1 MTAEAGSGPELRR
14 AALPNG
20 MNVAYQTKAELL
32 QFYEDIFE
40 KEVYTRH
47 GIVLADGATVFD
59 VGANIGLFTVFVAHR
74 VAGARVLAFEPAP
87 PLFEILAENTAWCTG
102 EVRLFNCGLAAQA
115 GEAELTFYPLSSG
128 MSSFHPDASEERA
141 ALRTV
146 MRNELAQGEP
156 DQADEVLRHEEELL
170 DQRLASETWVCPLR
184 TLSEIVAEEGVD
196 RIDLLKVDVEKS
208 EAEVLAGISPGDW
221 PKIRQ
226 AVFEVHDLGERL
238 REMSELFRAKGFAVT
253 VEQEE
258 LYRGSD
264 RYNLY
269 AVR

>member
-1 MTAEAGSGPELRR
+1 MSSGPALRQ
-14 AALPNG
+14 ATLPNG
-20 MNVAYQTKAELL
+20 MNVAYQSKAELK

-40 KEVYTRH
+40 KRTYLQH
-47 GIVLADGATVFD
+47 GISLSPGATVFD
-59 VGANIGLFTVFVAHR
+59 VGANIGLFTVFIDYQFPHSR
-74 VAGARVLAFEPAP
+74 IFAFEPAP
-87 PLFEILAENTAWCTG
+87 PLFAVLEANTAWCAG
-102 EVRLFNCGLAAQA
+102 EVRLFNCGLA
-115 GEAELTFYPLSSG
+115 GRPGSAELTFYPRSSG
-128 MSSFHPDASEERA
+128 MSSFHPDPDQERA

-146 MRNELAQGEP
+146 MRNEVALGHPGVE
-156 DQADEVLRHEEELL
+156 EVLRHEEELL
-170 DQRLASETWVCPLR
+170 DRRLESESWTCPLR
-184 TLSEIVAEEGVD
+184 TLHEIVSEQDVD

-208 EAEVLAGISPGDW
+208 EAEVLAGIAPGDW

-226 AVFEVHDLGERL
+226 AVVEVHDLGDRL
-238 REMSELFRAKGFAVT
+238 QVMSELFCARGFTVT

>member
-1 MTAEAGSGPELRR
+1 MASAHSLRR
-14 AALPNG
+14 ATLPNG
-20 MNVAYQTKAELL
+20 MNVAYQAKAELK

-40 KEVYTRH
+40 KRTYLQH
-47 GIVLADGATVFD
+47 GIALSPGATVFD
-59 VGANIGLFTVFVAHR
+59 VGANIGLFTVFVDFTFPGSR
-74 VAGARVLAFEPAP
+74 IFAFEPAP

-102 EVRLFNCGLAAQA
+102 EVRLFNCGLAARP

-128 MSSFHPDASEERA
+128 MSSFHPDAQEERA

-146 MRNELAQGEP
+146 MRNELAQGDPE
-156 DQADEVLRHEEELL
+156 QAGEVLRHEEELL
-170 DQRLASETWVCPLR
+170 DRRLASETWVCPLC
-184 TLSEIVAEEGVD
+184 TLSGIVAEEGVE

-208 EAEVLAGISPGDW
+208 EAEVLAGIAPGDW

-226 AVFEVHDLGERL
+226 AVVEVHDLGERV
-238 REMSELFRAKGFAVT
+238 REMSELFRAQGFTVT